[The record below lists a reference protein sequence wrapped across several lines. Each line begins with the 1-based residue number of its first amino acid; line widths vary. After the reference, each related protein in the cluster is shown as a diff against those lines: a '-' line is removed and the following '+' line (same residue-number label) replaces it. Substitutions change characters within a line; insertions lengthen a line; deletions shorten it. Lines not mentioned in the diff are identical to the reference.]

1 MTSHPLHELWRA
13 TPAAALFC
21 SASLLHAAP
30 LRAQTPSSPPA
41 SVAPHPPPPPGP
53 APAAP
58 AEATPPAPAA
68 APAPPAPAPAAPL
81 DQGPDTLPPL
91 ENPPEVVEP
100 PKPQSV
106 AVVAVGPVR
115 AALPVRAER
124 RLALL
129 GELSWN
135 GLAGFG
141 PNLIFHAYPQLSIDL
156 GAGLALVGW
165 KLGLRTRYNF
175 LTSEVTPFVGLGLLA
190 ASGFD
195 APTQDLTA
203 QNDNRELNIKLRPS
217 AFLQATL
224 GLDYTDSDGFTFLAA
239 VGYAWRLTH
248 DNVEIVTGEPTPEER
263 QALDIVFGS
272 SVVISIG
279 IGYSFR

>member
-1 MTSHPLHELWRA
+1 MTSPPLHELWHA
-13 TPAAALFC
+13 TPATAALFC
-21 SASLLHAAP
+21 CLGVLVAP
-30 LRAQTPSSPPA
+30 ALRAQAPSPAPASPPA
-41 SVAPHPPPPPGP
+41 APAPVP

-58 AEATPPAPAA
+58 GAAPPAIAPPV
-68 APAPPAPAPAAPL
+68 APAPTAPAAPL
-81 DQGPDTLPPL
+81 DQGPDTLPSL
-91 ENPPEVVEP
+91 ESSPEVVEL
-100 PKPQSV
+100 PQQPGV

-141 PNLIFHAYPQLSIDL
+141 PNLTFHAYPQLSIDL

-165 KLGLRTRYNF
+165 KLGLRTRYDF
-175 LTSEVTPFVGLGLLA
+175 LKSEVTPFVGVGFLA

-195 APTQDLTA
+195 APSQDLTSE
-203 QNDNRELNIKLRPS
+203 NDNRELNIKLRPS
-217 AFLQATL
+217 AFFQATV
-224 GLDYTDSDGFTFLAA
+224 GIDYTDSDGFTFLGSL
-239 VGYAWRLTH
+239 GYAWLISN
-248 DNVEIVTGEPTPEER
+248 DNVVIVTGEPTPEEQR
-263 QALDIVFGS
+263 ALNIIFGS
-272 SVVISIG
+272 SLVLSIG

>member
-1 MTSHPLHELWRA
+1 MTSHPLHELWRTA
-13 TPAAALFC
+13 PAAGALFC
-21 SASLLHAAP
+21 SVGLLLAP
-30 LRAQTPSSPPA
+30 PLQAQTPPSTVPTAAPA
-41 SVAPHPPPPPGP
+41 AP

-58 AEATPPAPAA
+58 ATPVPAPA
-68 APAPPAPAPAAPL
+68 APAPAAPL

-91 ENPPEVVEP
+91 EGTPEVVVEP
-100 PKPQSV
+100 PPSV

-135 GLAGFG
+135 GIAGFG
-141 PNLIFHAYPQLSIDL
+141 PVLVFHAFPQLSVDL

-165 KLGLRTRYNF
+165 KFGLRARYNF
-175 LTSEVTPFVGLGLLA
+175 LKSEVTPFVGLGFLA

-195 APTQDLTA
+195 APSQDLTSE
-203 QNDNRELNIKLRPS
+203 NDNRELNIKLRPS
-217 AFLQATL
+217 AFLQATI
-224 GLDYTDSDGFTFLAA
+224 GLDYTDSDGFTFLGAL
-239 VGYAWRLTH
+239 GYAWLVSN
-248 DNVEIVTGEPTPEER
+248 DNVVVVTGEPTPEEQR
-263 QALDIVFGS
+263 ALDVIFGS